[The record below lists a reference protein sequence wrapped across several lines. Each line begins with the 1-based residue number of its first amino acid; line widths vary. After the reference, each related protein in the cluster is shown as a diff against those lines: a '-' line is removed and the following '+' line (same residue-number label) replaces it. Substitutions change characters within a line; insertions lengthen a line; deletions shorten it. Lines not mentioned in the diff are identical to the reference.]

1 MKKIVQKEKLA
12 KVVNTRFPRIANYL
26 KKLNKTKTLE
36 QNSYNIVIT
45 LILHKVFFNTI
56 TTEEN
61 TNCIIEYIKEH
72 YLRDYIIL
80 SQNAVP
86 KTTFDFLLLKATA
99 NYKNE
104 QDILDVTE
112 EDLIQQYSQYNI
124 DKLVNLK
131 ENLLKTYEAI
141 KKEYKSIEIEE

>member
-1 MKKIVQKEKLA
+1 MKKQITKEALA

-45 LILHKVFFNTI
+45 LILHKIFFNTI

-61 TNCIIEYIKEH
+61 TDYIIDYIKEK

-80 SQNAVP
+80 SQQVVP
-86 KTTFDFLLLKATA
+86 KTTIDFLLLKVSA

-104 QDILDVTE
+104 QDIFDVTE
-112 EDLIQQYSQYNI
+112 EELVKQYQLYNT

-131 ENLLKTYEAI
+131 ENLLKVYEAI
-141 KKEYKSIEIEE
+141 QKEYKSIEIVE